1 MKKAIAFIL
10 SCSLTAAAV
19 LQGIPANAAGA
30 AEAEIAVQSVSGEF
44 EYKVTDEEMK
54 SCQVTG
60 YTGDEAEIA
69 VPETLDGYTVESIGS
84 GAFSWGT
91 MESVSLPDTVRT
103 IETSAFA
110 GCSALAVLEL
120 PDGITS
126 IGGSAFSG
134 CSSLAEFDY
143 PMNWKTAGRSIFS
156 RCSSLTEI
164 RLSLIHI

>member
-69 VPETLDGYTVESIGS
+69 VPETLDG
-84 GAFSWGT
+84 
-91 MESVSLPDTVRT
+91 
-103 IETSAFA
+103 
-110 GCSALAVLEL
+110 
-120 PDGITS
+120 
-126 IGGSAFSG
+126 
-134 CSSLAEFDY
+134 
-143 PMNWKTAGRSIFS
+143 GRIYCGEYRLRRVFMGDNGERVAS
-156 RCSSLTEI
+156 RYSEND
-164 RLSLIHI
+164 